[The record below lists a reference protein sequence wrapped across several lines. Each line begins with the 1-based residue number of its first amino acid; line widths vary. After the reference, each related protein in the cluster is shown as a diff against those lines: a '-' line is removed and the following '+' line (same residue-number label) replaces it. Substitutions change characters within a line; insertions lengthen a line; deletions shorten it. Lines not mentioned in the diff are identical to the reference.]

1 MMSFANF
8 GVYFQLGRTCF
19 HYLSGVGVARPATP
33 TKWQRRALYNA
44 YGCAAIGHASNVGVD
59 AGVFVQLEL
68 DSRARC
74 VSGQQTANL
83 TKPMCWRWRLF
94 PAASAHWP
102 SHPVQA
108 ESCSE
113 QACLP
118 LALILLARSLAH
130 SLVRWFACPLSLSLS
145 LCGYLALPLSVLLA
159 RARSTEHRYAHCR
172 LASVFVSASVSVCV
186 SGIWHNFSAGR
197 GRDKSVNKRHKT
209 AARTDN
215 AAQNRLCS
223 VSTPQPPVGMVTA

>member
-1 MMSFANF
+1 MSFANF

-19 HYLSGVGVARPATP
+19 HYLSGVGVAKPATP

-44 YGCAAIGHASNVGVD
+44 YDCAAIGHASNVDVD

-108 ESCSE
+108 ESCLE
-113 QACLP
+113 HACLP
-118 LALILLARSLAH
+118 PCTHPACSLSCSLAGA
-130 SLVRWFACPLSLSLS
+130 LLCLPAVS

-159 RARSTEHRYAHCR
+159 RARSTEHG
-172 LASVFVSASVSVCV
+172 ASLCPLS
-186 SGIWHNFSAGR
+186 SGVHVRVRVRVRHMAQFFGR
-197 GRDKSVNKRHKT
+197 Q
-209 AARTDN
+209 RTR
-215 AAQNRLCS
+215 QER
-223 VSTPQPPVGMVTA
+223 